1 MGRTKKHIAKK
12 RQSHKQKHMRHKT
25 KKNKSKGFLS
35 RLFGRR
41 SRKGSDAKQRKEF
54 LDQYAEQIQ
63 IERAN
68 KANEQIIKDFNLDKS
83 LSPTPPVDKST
94 FNPYLH
100 ARLEN
105 KMKKLHEE
113 RRQRKKSATRKYNKR
128 KQSSH
133 RKSTLKHINRLT
145 KRVKRLTSQD
155 VKKKKDE
162 INNLAERDDMGIH
175 VIDIKVKLYE
185 YYKKS
190 KNLEIQRKAV
200 HLYSQ
205 LKNYYHHKK
214 VKALYEDLMKKNAM
228 RKVYTSSPQKDKET
242 KKVLNK
248 VKNIVDKPKPVVMTP
263 RMAALNRAFDNPPPS
278 PT

>member
-1 MGRTKKHIAKK
+1 MGRTKKHRLYNTMKNRIAKK
-12 RQSHKQKHMRHKT
+12 RQSHKQKRMRHKT
-25 KKNKSKGFLS
+25 KKNKSKGFLR

-41 SRKGSDAKQRKEF
+41 SRNGSEDIQRKKF
-54 LDQYAEQIQ
+54 L
-63 IERAN
+63 AN
-68 KANEQIIKDFNLDKS
+68 MANENVIKDLNLDKS

-100 ARLEN
+100 DRLKN
-105 KMKKLHEE
+105 QMKKLHEE
-113 RRQRKKSATRKYNKR
+113 RRQRKKSATRKYKR

-133 RKSTLKHINRLT
+133 RKSTLKHIKRLT
-145 KRVKRLTSQD
+145 KRAKALTSLD
-155 VKKKKDE
+155 VKKMKDE
-162 INNLAERDDMGIH
+162 IEDLAERDDMGIN
-175 VIDIKVKLYE
+175 VIDKKVKLYE
-185 YYKKS
+185 HYKKS
-190 KNLEIQRKAV
+190 KNLEIQRKAL

-214 VKALYEDLMKKNAM
+214 VKALYEHLMKKNAM

-248 VKNIVDKPKPVVMTP
+248 VKNIVDKSKPGVMTP
-263 RMAALNRAFDNPPPS
+263 RTAALNTAFDNPPPS